1 MNDRYI
7 KVKDHNNLV
16 KDSVANAVLNSDTDS
31 FLLFKSKREKERK
44 VEERLNNM
52 ESALCGIEAM
62 LTKLLEKNNG

>member
-1 MNDRYI
+1 MNERYI
-7 KVKDHNNLV
+7 KVKDHDNLV
-16 KDSVANAVLNSDTDS
+16 KDSVANAVLNSDTDA

-52 ESALCGIEAM
+52 ESALFGIEAM